1 MIANF
6 SSFIEFLAAIY
17 VTMCLDNQIC
27 RNFWTPDYF
36 DSMKTILE
44 GYDFEGSSNLFQKL
58 QDGINNIY
66 GRISNLS
73 QKKGSFMLGFCVWL
87 LILIGLEE
95 NIKNELWGY
104 VPFLLSCLYVLVI
117 IVFSKFILYKW
128 KFVIFALLGLLAI
141 FLLSYIY
148 ANQIFQWTNAL
159 APNLLEL
166 KYFFFIIVLL
176 LPILHQLW
184 VNWIYSGVYK
194 GYLKKQ
200 VELEYEKYKRS
211 KEGIEKRK
219 KDIIDP
225 EYLEAWNDLYFNNE
239 DSDRSITIFNRVLYN
254 RLLEIASPSIWR
266 LFWSLLCHWTVKIC
280 RMFNKKKGA
289 MEEVEDKSFDAND
302 ILSIIPKENV
312 KLDFSK
318 EHSEY
323 LKWKKGRNGKNASVK
338 VFCIEKSI
346 NAKDM
351 IAWLRVNKPAG

>member
-36 DSMKTILE
+36 ESMKTILE

-58 QDGINNIY
+58 QDEINNIY

-73 QKKGSFMLGFCVWL
+73 QKKGGFMLGFCVWL

-104 VPFLLSCLYVLVI
+104 IPFLLSCFYVFVI
-117 IVFSKFILYKW
+117 VFFSKFILYKW
-128 KFVIFALLGLLAI
+128 KFVVLTLLGLFATFVI
-141 FLLSYIY
+141 SYIY
-148 ANQIFQWTNAL
+148 ANQIYLWTSSL
-159 APNLLEL
+159 TSILLEL
-166 KYFFFIIVLL
+166 KYFVFIIVLL

-184 VNWIYSGVYK
+184 VNWIYSSVYK

-200 VELEYEKYKRS
+200 VKLEYEKYKKS

-219 KDIIDP
+219 KDIVDP

-239 DSDRSITIFNRVLYN
+239 DSDRSITIFNRVLYK
-254 RLLEIASPSIWR
+254 RLLKIASPSIWG
-266 LFWSLLCHWTVKIC
+266 LFWSLLCHWGMRVYKLFSEKSDVNI
-280 RMFNKKKGA
+280 GG
-289 MEEVEDKSFDAND
+289 MEISLNISND
-302 ILSIIPKENV
+302 IFSVIPKERV
-312 KLDFSK
+312 KLDFSEEYK
-318 EHSEY
+318 EY
-323 LKWKKGRNGKNASVK
+323 CQWKKTRKSKKSIKDFCTEKN
-338 VFCIEKSI
+338 I

-351 IAWLRVNKPAG
+351 IAWLRVNKPAN

>member
-36 DSMKTILE
+36 DSMRTILK
-44 GYDFEGSSNLFQKL
+44 GYNFEGSSNLFQKL
-58 QDGINNIY
+58 QDGINDIY

-73 QKKGSFMLGFCVWL
+73 QKKGGFMLGFCVWL
-87 LILIGLEE
+87 LILIGLEG
-95 NIKNELWGY
+95 NIKDELWGY
-104 VPFLLSCLYVLVI
+104 IPFLFSCFYVFVI
-117 IVFSKFILYKW
+117 VLFSKFILCKW
-128 KFVIFALLGLLAI
+128 KFVILALLGLLVT
-141 FLLSYIY
+141 FVLSYIY
-148 ANQIFQWTNAL
+148 AVQLFQWVSSLNL
-159 APNLLEL
+159 NLLDY
-166 KYFFFIIVLL
+166 KYFIFIIILL

-184 VNWIYSGVYK
+184 VNWLYSSVYK

-219 KDIIDP
+219 KEIIDP
-225 EYLEAWNDLYFNNE
+225 EYLEAWNDQYFKNE
-239 DSDRSITIFNRVLYN
+239 DSDQSLTIFNRVLYY
-254 RLLEIASPSIWR
+254 RLLKIASPSIWR
-266 LFWSLLCHWTVKIC
+266 LFWSFLCHWRVKIYSLLK
-280 RMFNKKKGA
+280 KKKG
-289 MEEVEDKSFDAND
+289 MVKVEDKSVNAND
-302 ILSIIPKENV
+302 IFSIIPKENF

-318 EHSEY
+318 EYSIY
-323 LKWKKGRNGKNASVK
+323 RQWKKDRNGKNASVK

-351 IAWLRVNKPAG
+351 IAWLRVNKPAD

>member
-36 DSMKTILE
+36 NSMRTILE

-66 GRISNLS
+66 VRISNLS
-73 QKKGSFMLGFCVWL
+73 QKKGGFMLGFCVWL

-95 NIKNELWGY
+95 QIKNELWGY
-104 VPFLLSCLYVLVI
+104 IPFLLSCFYVFVI
-117 IVFSKFILYKW
+117 VLFSKFILCKW
-128 KFVIFALLGLLAI
+128 KFVISALLGLLAT

-148 ANQIFQWTNAL
+148 ANQIFQWIGAL
-159 APNLLEL
+159 NLNLLDY
-166 KYFFFIIVLL
+166 KYFVFVIVLL

-184 VNWIYSGVYK
+184 VNWIYSSVYK

-219 KDIIDP
+219 KGIIDP
-225 EYLEAWNDLYFNNE
+225 EYLEAWNDQYFKNE
-239 DSDRSITIFNRVLYN
+239 DSDQSLTIFNRVLYY
-254 RLLEIASPSIWR
+254 RLLKIASPSIWR
-266 LFWSLLCHWTVKIC
+266 LSWSLLCHWTVKIY
-280 RMFNKKKGA
+280 RIFNKKKEV
-289 MEEVEDKSFDAND
+289 MEVVEDNSLDAND

-318 EHSEY
+318 EYSEY
-323 LKWKKGRNGKNASVK
+323 RKWKKDRNGKNASIK
-338 VFCIEKSI
+338 VFCAEKTI

-351 IAWLRVNKPAG
+351 IAWLRVNKPTD